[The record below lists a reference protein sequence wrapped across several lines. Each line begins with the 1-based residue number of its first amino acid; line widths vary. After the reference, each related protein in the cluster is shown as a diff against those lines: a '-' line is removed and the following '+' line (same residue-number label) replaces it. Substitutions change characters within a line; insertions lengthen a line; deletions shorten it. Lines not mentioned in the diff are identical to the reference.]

1 MKSENNGTMVLES
14 RLADRSSWTTTG
26 RCPIEQ
32 TMKVVGS
39 RNAMLILREAFYGTT
54 RFEDFIDRVGM
65 SSATASSNL
74 KALTG
79 AGLLERRPYQEE
91 GDRVRQEYVLT
102 EAGSDLMPVIM
113 GLFVWGSKHGELPTR
128 VESVHAGCGEPVEVE
143 VRCRAGH
150 LLAPE
155 DIELRLRD
163 TGGESHG

>member
-1 MKSENNGTMVLES
+1 MKSDNNGTMILAS
-14 RLADRSSWTTTG
+14 RLADRSSWTMIE

-79 AGLLERRPYQEE
+79 AGLLTRRPYQED

-102 EAGSDLMPVIM
+102 EKGSDLMPVIM
-113 GLFVWGSKHGELPTR
+113 GLFVWGSRHGELPTR
-128 VESVHAGCGEPVEVE
+128 VESVHTGCGEPVEVG

-150 LLAPE
+150 LLDPK
-155 DIELRLRD
+155 DIELRLSG
-163 TGGESHG
+163 TGEESRG

>member
-1 MKSENNGTMVLES
+1 MKPDNNGTMVLDS
-14 RLADRSSWTTTG
+14 RLADRSAWTTTG

-79 AGLLERRPYQEE
+79 AGLLTRRPYQED

-102 EAGSDLMPVIM
+102 DAGSDLMPVIM

-128 VESVHAGCGEPVEVE
+128 VESVHAECGEPVEVE

-155 DIELRLRD
+155 DIELRLRG
-163 TGGESHG
+163 TGEESYG